1 MPEINNM
8 GQVNNHY
15 GVCGFTSALYA
26 LYTQSPEDQQEY
38 LSSAAKYKSRV
49 AAEIKMFL
57 KTLEAEGDASS
68 ENSLF
73 KQITDFTRTFGDTY
87 ANFSIPKYVS
97 AINTMT
103 TGTAQADSVDI
114 SIAMPPEAVVKYLRE
129 ICNLNS
135 AMVDPS
141 QQPWP
146 KEAIIGVR
154 HGKTAPGM
162 YDGLEHYVYRKE
174 PTVYSW
180 GDRFKSLAHA
190 GQSQGRQ
197 YEACVMIAISK

>member
-1 MPEINNM
+1 MPEINNI
-8 GQVNNHY
+8 GQVNIDY

-26 LYTQSPEDQQEY
+26 LYTQSPENQQEY

-49 AAEIKMFL
+49 AAEIKTFL
-57 KTLEAEGDASS
+57 KILEAEGDASS

-73 KQITDFTRTFGDTY
+73 KQITDFTRTFGGDY
-87 ANFSIPKYVS
+87 ANFSIPQYVS

-103 TGTAQADSVDI
+103 TGAAQADSVDI
-114 SIAMPPEAVVKYLRE
+114 SIAMPPEGVVKYLRE

-135 AMVDPS
+135 AIVDHR

-154 HGKTAPGM
+154 HGNTAAGM
-162 YDGLEHYVYRKE
+162 YDGLVHYVYRKE

-180 GDRFKSLAHA
+180 GKRFSDLAHA
-190 GQSQGRQ
+190 GQSQHRQ